1 MNVKKI
7 ISVLLAMLI
16 VTTSFSLLPVSASA
30 LETEETKET
39 VITESGT
46 TGDCTF
52 AAEID
57 SESVELGVINL
68 PDDEDAPNY
77 PEIIKF
83 ENTNNGVMVY
93 WTAFPGA
100 ESYRLFYWNG
110 EKWRSVGSTSELSYL
125 HKNAE
130 NGKSYLYTVRA
141 EDEWGDYCSDFNHD
155 GYENV
160 YLVKENTENELVKK
174 SGTTGDCTWE
184 LDEDGTLT
192 ISGDGDMEDH
202 SINDYESWGDT
213 IKTVIIN
220 AGVTNIGNQ
229 AFANCTSLTS
239 ITIPD
244 SVTSIGNDAFSECE
258 SLTNIVIPD
267 SVTSI
272 GDRAFDSCRSL
283 TSITIPNSV
292 TNIGESAFF
301 FCRSLTSITIPISVT
316 SIGDDAFEWC
326 TSLTIITIPNSV
338 TSIGD
343 SAFCECTSLKSIEI
357 PKKVTSIGDQTFYG
371 CTNLESLTIP
381 SNVTSIGDSAFCRC
395 TSLNSI
401 TIPSSVKS
409 IGEHAFGFFYNL
421 NLNTY
426 HGEYTK
432 IDDFIIKGKSGS
444 EAQRYAEENDFKFID
459 NDYEF
464 EEENNLIKER
474 GTTGDYTWVLY
485 KDGTLTISDEA
496 TVDIYREYS
505 SWESLKQIIKTII
518 INDGVTCIKPY
529 AFFRCYN
536 LTSIIIPNSVSRIGD
551 YAFEGC
557 TSLTSITIPDSVTK
571 IGNFAFGFC
580 ENLTSITIPNGVTSI
595 GDYAFEGCTS
605 LTSITIPDSVTK
617 IGDSAFSCCT
627 SLANITIPNSVTSI
641 GWYAFGECTNLT
653 SITIP
658 NSVTSIG
665 MSAFGNCTN
674 LTSVTIPNSVTSI
687 GMSAFA
693 GCKSLKSITIPSSV
707 ESIGEKAFGY
717 CKSIDYY
724 NGNFIYNYNSKI
736 DGLVI
741 KGKSGSKAQRY
752 AEENNFKFI
761 PTNFLWGED
770 NWSFNNESDNFKNIT
785 RDENT
790 IFKDIIKQ
798 FELSDNQKTLLNT
811 WFDNESY
818 KDAGMCFGMTI
829 SEILVNKGIIKLSEY
844 SLDNILNK
852 NKINTSTQLIIS
864 IIQGIFNT
872 NWGTKYLG
880 NLKLSLFNPTGFKQS
895 DFLRNIET
903 KLTNGNNLVMIG
915 YKEGYKDS
923 EKNNYH
929 AVLGYGIEEGDY
941 PYEGKN
947 YNRKILIAD
956 PDYLSQN
963 ELKDEACIYYNSD
976 YTSWV
981 CPIRS
986 YYWNDNSDSNAE
998 IYDVLIDADSK
1009 DSPVGSGEGESEN
1022 HYIAGIS
1029 IYNKG
1034 GNQQTIEQ
1042 VEGTGDPELNFTG
1055 DGSGIARYYIDGG
1068 NRVEL
1073 YALWNPTADY
1083 IVKYSTPSDYNM
1095 KMDYEHVTYYANV
1108 ENGKS
1113 TLVKPEGSINI
1124 KGSDVNYS
1132 ITMLTDDSERVTD
1145 WYALTVSGNN
1155 TDEVTLKKHE
1165 SGYILSSDN
1174 LQNIEIKAEKGDVE
1188 AVKTFSTTYNS
1199 VFIYEIDENTI
1210 SIKVDVDG
1218 DGTYETELS
1227 DVQNTYQI
1235 GDVNFDGEI
1244 SIDDVTQIQLYLAE
1258 LSDFSDEQR
1267 DIADVN
1273 GDGYITIEDATQMQL
1288 YLAELI

>member
-39 VITESGT
+39 VITESGK
-46 TGDCTF
+46 TGDSML
-52 AAEID
+52 AAEI
-57 SESVELGVINL
+57 VIPHEENS
-68 PDDEDAPNY
+68 PNY

-83 ENTNNGVMVY
+83 ENTNNGVMVS

-100 ESYRLFYWNG
+100 KSYRLFYWNG
-110 EKWRSVGSTSELSYL
+110 EKWRSIGSTSELSYL

-130 NGKSYLYTVRA
+130 NGIMYLYTVRA
-141 EDEWGDYCSDFNHD
+141 EDEWGDYCSDFNHN

-160 YLVKENTENELVKK
+160 YFVEEKSDSESQSYTDENGVIFEEDTKNELVKK
-174 SGTTGDCTWE
+174 SGITGDCTWT
-184 LDEDGTLT
+184 LDDKGTLT
-192 ISGDGDMEDH
+192 ISGNGAMGDYMYDNNTE
-202 SINDYESWGDT
+202 SEQIINLDYQAMFKCYGLNYWDFPLPTESGLSGDDLIFYDSLVNIASPINRTPWGT
-213 IKTVIIN
+213 EIKSVIIN
-220 AGVTNIGNQ
+220 DGVKSIGACAFLGCTELTKVSIPDSVNNIGDFAFFDCEKLASVTIPENMERIGQ
-229 AFANCTSLTS
+229 KAFAFSRQLRS
-239 ITIPD
+239 ITIPKNVKD
-244 SVTSIGNDAFSECE
+244 IGLSPFEGCAN
-258 SLTNIVIPD
+258 LTNITVDKDNSYYDSRNDCNAIISKKNSALLSGCKSTIIPEGVMNIYPNAFFGMLYDTTYFYNVELKTINIPD
-267 SVTSI
+267 SVE
-272 GDRAFDSCRSL
+272 
-283 TSITIPNSV
+283 
-292 TNIGESAFF
+292 NIGSNAF
-301 FCRSLTSITIPISVT
+301 
-316 SIGDDAFEWC
+316 
-326 TSLTIITIPNSV
+326 
-338 TSIGD
+338 
-343 SAFCECTSLKSIEI
+343 AFCN
-357 PKKVTSIGDQTFYG
+357 Q
-371 CTNLESLTIP
+371 LERVSIP
-381 SNVTSIGDSAFCRC
+381 SNVYIVNNKAFLNCTHLDYIDIANSRRDMEIGMEAFFGCNF
-395 TSLNSI
+395 SQI
-401 TIPSSVKS
+401 TIPPRVNK
-409 IGEHAFGFFYNL
+409 IGEYAFGYSDAFGKNY
-421 NLNTY
+421 Y
-426 HGEYTK
+426 K
-432 IDDFIIKGKSGS
+432 IDNFAIKGKSGS
-444 EAQRYAEENDFKFID
+444 EAQSFAKENGFRFID
-459 NDYEF
+459 TNF
-464 EEENNLIKER
+464 EWGIDNWRFDNKP
-474 GTTGDYTWVLY
+474 
-485 KDGTLTISDEA
+485 
-496 TVDIYREYS
+496 EYFNYD
-505 SWESLKQIIKTII
+505 
-518 INDGVTCIKPY
+518 INDNDTE
-529 AFFRCYN
+529 
-536 LTSIIIPNSVSRIGD
+536 IIQNI
-551 YAFEGC
+551 EG
-557 TSLTSITIPDSVTK
+557 K
-571 IGNFAFGFC
+571 
-580 ENLTSITIPNGVTSI
+580 
-595 GDYAFEGCTS
+595 
-605 LTSITIPDSVTK
+605 
-617 IGDSAFSCCT
+617 
-627 SLANITIPNSVTSI
+627 
-641 GWYAFGECTNLT
+641 
-653 SITIP
+653 
-658 NSVTSIG
+658 
-665 MSAFGNCTN
+665 
-674 LTSVTIPNSVTSI
+674 
-687 GMSAFA
+687 
-693 GCKSLKSITIPSSV
+693 
-707 ESIGEKAFGY
+707 
-717 CKSIDYY
+717 
-724 NGNFIYNYNSKI
+724 
-736 DGLVI
+736 
-741 KGKSGSKAQRY
+741 
-752 AEENNFKFI
+752 
-761 PTNFLWGED
+761 
-770 NWSFNNESDNFKNIT
+770 
-785 RDENT
+785 
-790 IFKDIIKQ
+790 
-798 FELSDNQKTLLNT
+798 FELSAKQKNDLNA
-811 WFDNESY
+811 WFTN
-818 KDAGMCFGMTI
+818 KDYMGTGMCFGMTV
-829 SEILVNKGIIKLSEY
+829 SEIFARKGILKLSEY
-844 SLDNILNK
+844 KLNDI
-852 NKINTSTQLIIS
+852 INYNDINNSNTRLVIS
-864 IIQGIFNT
+864 VIQGIFNT
-872 NWGTKYLG
+872 KYGDNYLQ
-880 NLKLSLFNPTGFKQS
+880 NLKLSTFNPVDYKQS

-1165 SGYILSSDN
+1165 NGYILSSDN

-1199 VFIYEIDENTI
+1199 VFIDEIDENTI
-1210 SIKVDVDG
+1210 GIKVDVDG

>member
-39 VITESGT
+39 VITESGK
-46 TGDCTF
+46 TGDSML
-52 AAEID
+52 AAEI
-57 SESVELGVINL
+57 VIPHEENS
-68 PDDEDAPNY
+68 PNY

-83 ENTNNGVMVY
+83 ENTNNGVMVS

-100 ESYRLFYWNG
+100 KSYRLFYWNG
-110 EKWRSVGSTSELSYL
+110 EKWRSIGSTSELSYL

-130 NGKSYLYTVRA
+130 NGIMYLYTVRA
-141 EDEWGDYCSDFNHD
+141 EDEWGDYCSDFNHN

-160 YLVKENTENELVKK
+160 YFVEEKSDSESQSYTDENGVIFEEDTKNELVKK
-174 SGTTGDCTWE
+174 SGITGDCTWT
-184 LDEDGTLT
+184 LDDKGTLT
-192 ISGDGDMEDH
+192 ISGNGAMGDYMYDNNTE
-202 SINDYESWGDT
+202 SEQIINLDYQAMFKCYGLNYWDFPLPTESGLSGDDLIFYDSLVNIASPINRTPWGT
-213 IKTVIIN
+213 EIKSVIIN
-220 AGVTNIGNQ
+220 DGVKSIGACAFLGCTELTKVSIPDSVNNIGDFAFFDCEKLASVTIPENMERIGQ
-229 AFANCTSLTS
+229 KAFAFSRQLRS
-239 ITIPD
+239 ITIPKNVKD
-244 SVTSIGNDAFSECE
+244 IGLSPFEGCAN
-258 SLTNIVIPD
+258 LTNITVDKDNSYYDSRNDCNAIISKKNSALLSGCKSTIIPEGVMNIYPNAFFGMLYDTTYFYNVELKTINIPD
-267 SVTSI
+267 SVE
-272 GDRAFDSCRSL
+272 
-283 TSITIPNSV
+283 
-292 TNIGESAFF
+292 NIGSNAF
-301 FCRSLTSITIPISVT
+301 
-316 SIGDDAFEWC
+316 
-326 TSLTIITIPNSV
+326 
-338 TSIGD
+338 
-343 SAFCECTSLKSIEI
+343 AFCN
-357 PKKVTSIGDQTFYG
+357 Q
-371 CTNLESLTIP
+371 LERVSIP
-381 SNVTSIGDSAFCRC
+381 SNVYIVNNKAFLNCTHLDYIDIANSRRDMEIGMEAFFGCNF
-395 TSLNSI
+395 SQI
-401 TIPSSVKS
+401 TIPPRVNK
-409 IGEHAFGFFYNL
+409 IGEYAFGYSDAFGKNY
-421 NLNTY
+421 Y
-426 HGEYTK
+426 K
-432 IDDFIIKGKSGS
+432 IDNFAIKGKSGS
-444 EAQRYAEENDFKFID
+444 EAQSFAKENGFRFID
-459 NDYEF
+459 TNF
-464 EEENNLIKER
+464 EWGIDNWRFDNKP
-474 GTTGDYTWVLY
+474 
-485 KDGTLTISDEA
+485 
-496 TVDIYREYS
+496 EYFNYD
-505 SWESLKQIIKTII
+505 
-518 INDGVTCIKPY
+518 INDNDTE
-529 AFFRCYN
+529 
-536 LTSIIIPNSVSRIGD
+536 IIQNI
-551 YAFEGC
+551 EG
-557 TSLTSITIPDSVTK
+557 K
-571 IGNFAFGFC
+571 
-580 ENLTSITIPNGVTSI
+580 
-595 GDYAFEGCTS
+595 
-605 LTSITIPDSVTK
+605 
-617 IGDSAFSCCT
+617 
-627 SLANITIPNSVTSI
+627 
-641 GWYAFGECTNLT
+641 
-653 SITIP
+653 
-658 NSVTSIG
+658 
-665 MSAFGNCTN
+665 
-674 LTSVTIPNSVTSI
+674 
-687 GMSAFA
+687 
-693 GCKSLKSITIPSSV
+693 
-707 ESIGEKAFGY
+707 
-717 CKSIDYY
+717 
-724 NGNFIYNYNSKI
+724 
-736 DGLVI
+736 
-741 KGKSGSKAQRY
+741 
-752 AEENNFKFI
+752 
-761 PTNFLWGED
+761 
-770 NWSFNNESDNFKNIT
+770 
-785 RDENT
+785 
-790 IFKDIIKQ
+790 
-798 FELSDNQKTLLNT
+798 FELSAKQKNDLNA
-811 WFDNESY
+811 WFTN
-818 KDAGMCFGMTI
+818 KDYMGTGMCFGMTV
-829 SEILVNKGIIKLSEY
+829 SEIFARKGILKLSEY
-844 SLDNILNK
+844 KLNDI
-852 NKINTSTQLIIS
+852 INYNDINNSNTRLVIS
-864 IIQGIFNT
+864 VIQGIFNT
-872 NWGTKYLG
+872 KYGDNYLQ
-880 NLKLSLFNPTGFKQS
+880 NLKLSTFNPVDYKQS

-1073 YALWNPTADY
+1073 YALWNPAADH

-1165 SGYILSSDN
+1165 NGYILSSDN

-1199 VFIYEIDENTI
+1199 VFIDEIDENTI
-1210 SIKVDVDG
+1210 GIKVDVDG